1 MRISVRRS
9 CLGSLANIITL
20 WHRPSHKDTRG
31 EEEQKCLLFYQR
43 ETILSS
49 ITSIFMAVVN
59 LGIKAFQP
67 KPIGWSD
74 WTALGFVLVCLL
86 TSQLYTQLCHC
97 SLLFNLNTLYYTV
110 HSLQAAMY
118 CSLQCIAI
126 CTRPATR
133 TNVQLDAED
142 QSVAVP
148 VSDQTHEE
156 GSEDVKT
163 KSKKSSGK
171 CSLSCCLGLCN
182 FDCAI
187 KCTWDWEVIIP
198 NLVFFTCLIAFW
210 VALGFQLAHIKG
222 KHEWRTCGIVART
235 VLYLILSS
243 EKYRRG

>member
-1 MRISVRRS
+1 MGSSDGNHSIGSSPDGAAPTDMRISVRRS

-20 WHRPSHKDTRG
+20 WHRPSHKDTR

-59 LGIKAFQP
+59 LGIKASQP

-97 SLLFNLNTLYYTV
+97 SLLFNLNPETTENITLTSMPTTEDTDV
-110 HSLQAAMY
+110 NPTGDPVDSTHQ
-118 CSLQCIAI
+118 I
-126 CTRPATR
+126 TDPATR
-133 TNVQLDAED
+133 TNVQSEDA
-142 QSVAVP
+142 S
-148 VSDQTHEE
+148 

-163 KSKKSSGK
+163 KSNKSSGK

-182 FDCAI
+182 FDCTI
-187 KCTWDWEVIIP
+187 KCTWDWKVIIP
-198 NLVFFTCLIAFW
+198 NLIFFTCLITFW

-222 KHEWRTCGIVART
+222 ISTNGEPV
-235 VLYLILSS
+235 
-243 EKYRRG
+243 E

>member
-1 MRISVRRS
+1 MGWFCVSV
-9 CLGSLANIITL
+9 SLN
-20 WHRPSHKDTRG
+20 
-31 EEEQKCLLFYQR
+31 
-43 ETILSS
+43 
-49 ITSIFMAVVN
+49 
-59 LGIKAFQP
+59 
-67 KPIGWSD
+67 KPIVHSNMPLLI
-74 WTALGFVLVCLL
+74 ALQPEHTVL
-86 TSQLYTQLCHC
+86 HC
-97 SLLFNLNTLYYTV
+97 STACRQQCTAVSNV
-110 HSLQAAMY
+110 
-118 CSLQCIAI
+118 LQCIAI

-133 TNVQLDAED
+133 TNVQLDGED

-198 NLVFFTCLIAFW
+198 NLIFFTCLIAFW
-210 VALGFQLAHIKG
+210 VALGFQLAHIKS

-235 VLYLILSS
+235 VLYSILSS
-243 EKYRRG
+243 EKYCRG